1 MQKKIEDPS
10 GHAWVIDGYKCYCTT
25 TDRPYKWVIMPPDS
39 LSFYN
44 NINYDYVLTVEEK
57 EWRYPDVYEIKL
69 TTHIRTYTI
78 TF

>member
-1 MQKKIEDPS
+1 M
-10 GHAWVIDGYKCYCTT
+10 IDGYKRYCTI

-57 EWRYPDVYEIKL
+57 EWRFPDVYENQIDHSYSYRYDYYLK
-69 TTHIRTYTI
+69 
-78 TF
+78 